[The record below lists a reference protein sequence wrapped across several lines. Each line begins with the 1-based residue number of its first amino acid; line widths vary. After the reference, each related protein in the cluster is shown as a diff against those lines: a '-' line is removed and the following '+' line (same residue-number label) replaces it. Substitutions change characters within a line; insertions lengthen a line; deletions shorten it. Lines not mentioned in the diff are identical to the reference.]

1 MTNSSIVL
9 TEITG
14 ENNYYP
20 FGLKHKGYNSV
31 VSSNTNAVATKFK
44 YNGKELQD
52 DLIGGN
58 SLGLYDYG
66 ARFYDPQ
73 LARWYVI
80 DNKAEKYNS
89 ITPYAYAANNPI
101 LFIDINGDS
110 LWINYKKEKVLYEN
124 GDLYNKDGTA
134 YSGKGMKVKKNGT
147 VKYKGFLGKTY
158 SALQEVDAG
167 KEGFGML
174 REIEGSTDNMY
185 IENNTGGGN
194 SYQPGTNT
202 IMFDP
207 SSKNGGLNTRGQ
219 TNRPTFIGLGH
230 EMAHGLDD
238 LRGTLNLNRIPN
250 QTFTYAEHFSTDM
263 ENKLR
268 AEHSLPLR
276 THYGIN
282 AVGAGVYPLIDASGN
297 SLHNGRY
304 NYYDALKLTPKRA
317 LIPVT
322 TVTPSLILK

>member
-1 MTNSSIVL
+1 M
-9 TEITG
+9 
-14 ENNYYP
+14 
-20 FGLKHKGYNSV
+20 
-31 VSSNTNAVATKFK
+31 
-44 YNGKELQD
+44 
-52 DLIGGN
+52 
-58 SLGLYDYG
+58 
-66 ARFYDPQ
+66 
-73 LARWYVI
+73 I
-80 DNKAEKYNS
+80 DV
-89 ITPYAYAANNPI
+89 
-101 LFIDINGDS
+101 NGDS
-110 LWINYKKEKVLYEN
+110 LWINYKKEQVLYEN
-124 GDLYNKDGTA
+124 GNLYNKDGTA
-134 YSGKGMKVKKNGT
+134 YSGKGMKVKKDGT

-158 SALQEVDAG
+158 SALQGVDAG
-167 KEGFGML
+167 KEGSGML

-219 TNRPTFIGLGH
+219 TARPTFIGLGH

-238 LRGTLNLNRIPN
+238 FRGTLNLSRIPG

-282 AVGAGVYPLIDASGN
+282 AAGAGVYPLIDASGN
-297 SLHNGRY
+297 SLHNGGY

-317 LIPVT
+317 LIPATVMPT
-322 TVTPSLILK
+322 TLKLK